1 LLPLE
6 GVVFFPINVVGP
18 TLQNMEK
25 GKHVRLAMTMEL
37 ERKRSS

>member
-6 GVVFFPINVVGP
+6 GVVFFPMNVVGP

-25 GKHVRLAMTMEL
+25 GKHVRLAMTMETGKS
-37 ERKRSS
+37 EI